1 MAHMRVYVEKKV
13 QRERLIEDRTMG
25 ITNMLKDH
33 GVLAGHGKSDL
44 RVEGLRR
51 ERAQEEERREFFT
64 DYMYVKNEQ
73 DKERRA
79 QISEME
85 ARLASEIEQRKAQQ
99 VREDMDK
106 RRICDSSEE
115 LRALKEKLHAAKV
128 NKERA
133 VQLLEQQVRLEEEK
147 QRDTKIGE
155 VLELE
160 RLEHME
166 LERKLEIE
174 KAKQRERVKRI
185 NQEQIAQKEALRQ
198 EAFDEYVK
206 ERHQVQE
213 VVDAINH
220 EDEMEA
226 AARKQKQMETRE
238 MLRQFAIENEQRRK
252 DMEQRER
259 EENEAIEEYARMKR
273 EHEERVAAEKAA
285 VEEEKRRILGAQIGK
300 MMAANKEAEELEQLR
315 NDLHFQELEA
325 EHRRREELQVRKKL
339 EDRVEMMRAYESQMH
354 LKEVKKQMDRE
365 EEDKFREQLMAK
377 FAEDDRIE
385 QLNDQ
390 KRRMKIQTHK
400 REVER
405 LVKEKQLLYERERQQ
420 ELEEQQRGKEEEARR
435 HTIVEM
441 ERQRLLQ
448 EHAGDLQDFFP
459 KGVLEHESD
468 RQLLQQHA

>member
-1 MAHMRVYVEKKV
+1 MGVTSML
-13 QRERLIEDRTMG
+13 REHSI
-25 ITNMLKDH
+25 
-33 GVLAGHGKSDL
+33 LAGHGKSDL

-64 DYMYVKNEQ
+64 DYMHIQQAQ

-85 ARLASEIEQRKAQQ
+85 ARLAAELEQRKAAQ
-99 VREDMDK
+99 VRADMDK
-106 RRICDSSEE
+106 KRICDSSEE

-198 EAFDEYVK
+198 EAFDEYIK
-206 ERHQVQE
+206 EKDQVQE
-213 VVDAINH
+213 VVDAINK

-226 AARKQKQMETRE
+226 AARRQKQLETRE

-252 DMEQRER
+252 EMEERER
-259 EENEAIEEYARMKR
+259 NENFKIEEYARMKR
-273 EHEERVAAEKAA
+273 EQEEKMAAEKERQEA
-285 VEEEKRRILGAQIGK
+285 EKKRVLAQMLGKQ
-300 MMAANKEAEELEQLR
+300 MAANKEAEE
-315 NDLHFQELEA
+315 
-325 EHRRREELQVRKKL
+325 
-339 EDRVEMMRAYESQMH
+339 
-354 LKEVKKQMDRE
+354 
-365 EEDKFREQLMAK
+365 
-377 FAEDDRIE
+377 
-385 QLNDQ
+385 
-390 KRRMKIQTHK
+390 
-400 REVER
+400 
-405 LVKEKQLLYERERQQ
+405 
-420 ELEEQQRGKEEEARR
+420 
-435 HTIVEM
+435 
-441 ERQRLLQ
+441 
-448 EHAGDLQDFFP
+448 
-459 KGVLEHESD
+459 
-468 RQLLQQHA
+468 